1 MQVETESESAF
12 DGVYT
17 LVQIVDSTMNI
28 HSKAGKL
35 DDPVLLLEP
44 VQSTLPTP

>member
-1 MQVETESESAF
+1 MQVESEPAF
-12 DGVYT
+12 EEVNA

-35 DDPVLLLEP
+35 DDPVLLLEL
-44 VQSTLPTP
+44 LPTPL